1 MFQRISIDIQ
11 KTLLQKLYELFLGT
25 QIHTVDVIVTNRQF
39 DWLEISF
46 GLRQEQQT
54 SNYLQQL

>member
-25 QIHTVDVIVTNRQF
+25 QIHTVDVIATNRQY

-54 SNYLQQL
+54 RNYLQQL

>member
-25 QIHTVDVIVTNRQF
+25 QIHTVDVIATNRQF

-54 SNYLQQL
+54 RNYLQQL